1 MQTMEIENDIYNDN
15 NNDNHTEVEDIV
27 NDESIKAKI
36 EMLLFIY
43 QMNGSFINNNYI
55 SIDDLIE
62 DITDKIYNLLKQQ
75 LIFYND
81 YDTAFNNELR
91 DVVKNHVTEYFEN

>member
-1 MQTMEIENDIYNDN
+1 MEFENDIYNDN
-15 NNDNHTEVEDIV
+15 NDDHTEVKDNV

-43 QMNGSFINNNYI
+43 QINGSFINNNYT

-62 DITDKIYNLLKQQ
+62 DISDKIYELLKQQ
-75 LIFYND
+75 LIFYSD

-91 DVVKNHVTEYFEN
+91 DIVKNHVTEYFEN

>member
-1 MQTMEIENDIYNDN
+1 MEIENDIYNDN
-15 NNDNHTEVEDIV
+15 NNDHTEVEDIV
-27 NDESIKAKI
+27 NNESIKAKI

-43 QMNGSFINNNYI
+43 QMNGSFINNNYT

-75 LIFYND
+75 LIFYSD
-81 YDTAFNNELR
+81 YDIAFNKELR
-91 DVVKNHVTEYFEN
+91 DVVKNRITEYFEN

>member
-1 MQTMEIENDIYNDN
+1 MEFENDIYNDN
-15 NNDNHTEVEDIV
+15 NDDHTEVKDNV

-43 QMNGSFINNNYI
+43 QMNGSFINNNYT
-55 SIDDLIE
+55 SIDALIE

-75 LIFYND
+75 LIFYSD

-91 DVVKNHVTEYFEN
+91 DIVKNHVTEYFEN

>member
-1 MQTMEIENDIYNDN
+1 MEFENDIYNDN
-15 NNDNHTEVEDIV
+15 DDDHTEVKDNV

-43 QMNGSFINNNYI
+43 QMNGSFINNNYT

-75 LIFYND
+75 LIFYSD

-91 DVVKNHVTEYFEN
+91 DIVKNHVTEYFEN

>member
-1 MQTMEIENDIYNDN
+1 MEIENDIYNDN
-15 NNDNHTEVEDIV
+15 NNDDHAEVEDIV

-75 LIFYND
+75 LIFYSD
-81 YDTAFNNELR
+81 YDTAFNKELR
-91 DVVKNHVTEYFEN
+91 DVVKNRITEYFEN

>member
-15 NNDNHTEVEDIV
+15 NNDHTEVKDNV
-27 NDESIKAKI
+27 NDETIKAKI

-43 QMNGSFINNNYI
+43 QMNGSFINNNYT

-75 LIFYND
+75 LIFYSD
-81 YDTAFNNELR
+81 YNTAFNNELR
-91 DVVKNHVTEYFEN
+91 DIVKKCVTEYFEN

>member
-15 NNDNHTEVEDIV
+15 NNDHTEVEDIV

-75 LIFYND
+75 LIFYSD